1 MVAGAAFPA
10 PEPPALDLEDDMK
23 IRAVTLLLA
32 VAALAAPAH
41 AQQAPAGVALQ
52 PPVERPVLGN
62 FVGEPG
68 VPPQMMTAGFLTGHP
83 DVRWRREALHSY
95 SRHEYDIALDQF
107 LRAARYGDKP
117 AQAMLAEMYWKGTGV
132 AQDRPRGYAWMD
144 IAAERRFPN
153 FVILRERYWNS
164 LNARERARAGEVG
177 RPLMDEYGDDNAGPR
192 LAKVLRRNQP
202 VSTGSRTGF
211 VGHIE
216 NHRKGLFVRHKG
228 MAPGTGATPSVG
240 YTSCGARHYPGENW
254 VSSH

>member
-153 FVILRERYWNS
+153 FVILRERYCSS
-164 LNARERARAGEVG
+164 LDARERERANDVG
-177 RPLMDEYGDDNAGPR
+177 RHPLVEYVTSQARPRRAQGIARQTHTSPATQRR
-192 LAKVLRRNQP
+192 LA
-202 VSTGSRTGF
+202 S
-211 VGHIE
+211 
-216 NHRKGLFVRHKG
+216 
-228 MAPGTGATPSVG
+228 
-240 YTSCGARHYPGENW
+240 
-254 VSSH
+254 